1 MLGQQ
6 DLLLVVPQ
14 LEVGDV
20 VLLDLGHVLAA
31 RALLLALLELLVQLL
46 GRLLGPPRQVLC
58 ADLAAEDAGLVPVGA
73 LDAQGDLGE
82 DELGLFAAVH
92 GPKRLDLQLAQDVG
106 GGAQVA
112 LLLLDVRQH
121 LGDARALHL
130 DKDLALGHGAQRLDD
145 RQLGLEVGGLVEE
158 LHDLLYHARDGLL
171 ELPMLLG
178 QHERLVVEELPVA
191 GIFADGDDGDEDAG
205 CRGEVGGLEGGGEW
219 SVSWFS
225 GGVLGGRRDLTRLL
239 LEQGELLDGG
249 IDVCLC
255 QGLGLGDLLVDLLG
269 EVLLGLE
276 RSFRHGGRASGGV
289 EGSRFRWRGRSG
301 GEN

>member
-73 LDAQGDLGE
+73 LDAQGNLGE

-145 RQLGLEVGGLVEE
+145 RQLGLEIGGLVEE
-158 LHDLLYHARDGLL
+158 LHDRLYHARNGLL
-171 ELPMLLG
+171 ELPVLLG

-191 GIFADGDDGDEDAG
+191 GILADCDDGDEDAG
-205 CRGEVGGLEGGGEW
+205 CRGEVGGLEGGG
-219 SVSWFS
+219 VSFS
-225 GGVLGGRRDLTRLL
+225 VLGRGVRWKAVPGASASRA
-239 LEQGELLDGG
+239 
-249 IDVCLC
+249 
-255 QGLGLGDLLVDLLG
+255 
-269 EVLLGLE
+269 
-276 RSFRHGGRASGGV
+276 GRAS
-289 EGSRFRWRGRSG
+289 RWRH
-301 GEN
+301 